1 MEKTLARMNGVL
13 NMENFMSRY
22 SLSLSLSVSLLFG
35 QGLALASTGK
45 PVQKDASNNKGDSI
59 LLAQAKSGSVV
70 ASPIPPIVS
79 GSL

>member
-45 PVQKDASNNKGDSI
+45 PVQKMRPIIRVI
-59 LLAQAKSGSVV
+59 LYFWHRQNLEV
-70 ASPIPPIVS
+70 
-79 GSL
+79 